1 MDPNPAAD
9 NKDVD
14 KAIRPSSAQAD
25 DDIAADATPVFEPS
39 LKLALVRLLHPI
51 TMTVMVMLV
60 GVTLL
65 VAANVVGWDRGRV
78 LTHMGGR
85 EFARGLITYIFAV
98 TTIGT
103 AVVLVLAALM
113 GEIGDR
119 AYQRGKE
126 ILALLLGLFGT
137 IVGFYFGAESH
148 PPGNNNNGAAP
159 AATSSMAPATTL
171 SVSPPLLAESRI
183 AAGSNVNVTALV
195 SGGTPPYRFSA
206 GVFPGPRAEGV
217 ARSGGW
223 IVVDVAMPPAMA
235 GKQRLVLDVS
245 DARGAASGTEAVID
259 VASAKGP

>member
-1 MDPNPAAD
+1 MDPNPVPD
-9 NKDVD
+9 RKDVD
-14 KAIRPSSAQAD
+14 KSAGRAGDNAD
-25 DDIAADATPVFEPS
+25 DLPPDARPVFEPS
-39 LKLALVRLLHPI
+39 LKMALVRLLHPI
-51 TMTVMVMLV
+51 TITVMILLI

-65 VAANVVGWDRGRV
+65 VAANVIGWDRGRV

-85 EFARGLITYIFAV
+85 EFARGLITYLFAV

-137 IVGFYFGAESH
+137 IVGFYFGAEAR
-148 PPGNNNNGAAP
+148 PNGNNPNLAAP
-159 AATSSMAPATTL
+159 TATTTL
-171 SVSPPLLAESRI
+171 SVSPPLLAETRV
-183 AAGSNVNVTALV
+183 AAGHSVSVTALV

-217 ARSGGW
+217 ARNGGW
-223 IVVDVAMPPAMA
+223 IVVDVATPIAMV
-235 GKQRLVLDVS
+235 GRQRLVLDVS
-245 DARGAASGTEAVID
+245 DALGAASGTEAVID
-259 VASAKGP
+259 VAAKSP